1 MTVASLKA
9 RMEELYTARREKN
22 SFASGRECERLSSVC
37 EQELVGLQVMRLP
50 RFVVSQICDTPDMT
64 S

>member
-1 MTVASLKA
+1 
-9 RMEELYTARREKN
+9 MEELYTARREKN